1 MPPWPP
7 NVSWAHRAGRCT
19 EELQQDHGC
28 RCTIGCGQAA
38 LPTYKGNTSQGT
50 QDRRTAE
57 MRRVAASWNTCSIMM
72 LTKGKSSLP
81 NVIAFHNGMT
91 CCVDEE
97 GAVHAIYL
105 DFSKAFGT
113 ALSNTSSQVSTG
125 SISRYCCMPIFWRKC
140 TGHSHHNTEG
150 QGKGCGTIRPSVE
163 DAVRINDFNKFC
175 RAFLLVFSSTES
187 CSPIQEDKHL
197 LVRVWCP
204 LKRPPE
210 FSNILVT

>member
-1 MPPWPP
+1 METH
-7 NVSWAHRAGRCT
+7 NFLRCLPDLQMFLGLT
-19 EELQQDHGC
+19 GLGGAQSELLELQQDHGC

-113 ALSNTSSQVSTG
+113 ALSNTSS
-125 SISRYCCMPIFWRKC
+125 
-140 TGHSHHNTEG
+140 
-150 QGKGCGTIRPSVE
+150 
-163 DAVRINDFNKFC
+163 
-175 RAFLLVFSSTES
+175 
-187 CSPIQEDKHL
+187 
-197 LVRVWCP
+197 
-204 LKRPPE
+204 
-210 FSNILVT
+210 